1 MSKDIDESGRANLA
15 VPPNPPTPDIEE
27 ILASVWNDG
36 VSAGEYYL
44 DTDLTNAIPEA
55 QASLLRLAM
64 SCLPEKKKVE
74 YDDIITDQ
82 MEEISFNHAIDTI
95 EQNILTK
102 FGGKHG

>member
-27 ILASVWNDG
+27 ILANVWKDG

-44 DTDLTNAIPEA
+44 DTDLTSAIPEA

-64 SCLPEKKKVE
+64 SCLPKRPKFIKGMSVAESWMIDAENYTIDNVE
-74 YDDIITDQ
+74 
-82 MEEISFNHAIDTI
+82 A
-95 EQNILTK
+95 NILTK
-102 FGGKHG
+102 FGGKQ